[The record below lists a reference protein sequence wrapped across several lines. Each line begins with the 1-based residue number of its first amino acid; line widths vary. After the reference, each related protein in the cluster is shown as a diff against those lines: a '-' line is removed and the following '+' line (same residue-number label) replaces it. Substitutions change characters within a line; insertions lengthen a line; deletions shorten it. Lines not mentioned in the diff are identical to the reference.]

1 MANAQSFIRPFTPS
15 MLAPW
20 LLAAAV
26 LLAPLASGYTWGSGG
41 HAGESHV
48 HRHNLLERLLPTAH
62 HHAAPLPSSR
72 EGADSGG
79 YGAILSGAA
88 AFTMTAVMATGFLPE
103 LASYFDAA
111 ADALILA
118 CLAALLLTRFSMAM
132 FMTSRR
138 PQAECSPPRRPPTR

>member
-1 MANAQSFIRPFTPS
+1 MAKAQSFIRPFTPS

-26 LLAPLASGYTWGSGG
+26 LLAPLASGYTWGAGG

-72 EGADSGG
+72 ESTDSGG
-79 YGAILSGAA
+79 YAATLRGAA
-88 AFTMTAVMATGFLPE
+88 AFTMTAVMATAFLPE
-103 LASYFDAA
+103 LASYFDSA

-118 CLAALLLTRFSMAM
+118 GLAALLFTRFSMAM
-132 FMTSRR
+132 ALSSRR
-138 PQAECSPPRRPPTR
+138 PQAGRSPPERPPTR

>member
-20 LLAAAV
+20 LLAAV
-26 LLAPLASGYTWGSGG
+26 LLLAPLASGYTWSSGG

-48 HRHNLLERLLPTAH
+48 HRHHLLEMLLPTTH

-72 EGADSGG
+72 EGTDSGG
-79 YGAILSGAA
+79 YSATLRGAA
-88 AFTMTAVMATGFLPE
+88 AFSMSAVMATAFLPE

-111 ADALILA
+111 TDALIVA
-118 CLAALLLTRFSMAM
+118 GLAALLLTRFSMAM
-132 FMTSRR
+132 VLNSRR
-138 PQAECSPPRRPPTR
+138 PQAECSPPERPPTR